1 MTGTETEIATVVHP
15 TEQETTIID
24 KEDMQEDMK
33 EITETERKGA
43 DTIPT
48 EEGVHEVVSDLKELG
63 RGEGHPH
70 VQNRAQDLQATL
82 PHLRKQKL
90 PKKS

>member
-1 MTGTETEIATVVHP
+1 MTGIETETATVVHR
-15 TEQETTIID
+15 TEEETTIID
-24 KEDMQEDMK
+24 QEDVEMK
-33 EITETERKGA
+33 ENMAETERKGA

-48 EEGVHEVVSDLKELG
+48 EEGVHEVVSDKKELE
-63 RGEGHPH
+63 RGESHPH

-82 PHLRKQKL
+82 PHLRKQKEF